1 MAGGP
6 RSGPGVIFRQI
17 HEPGQLGL
25 SDFTDMADLG
35 VTVVGGPFVHAKL
48 DFFSK

>member
-1 MAGGP
+1 M
-6 RSGPGVIFRQI
+6 IFRQI